1 MSEQRIAERSEGRW
15 IVGKRRW
22 IRRYWVHEDARRA
35 PDVLMGAGVKIMAS
49 VDKGRWRRKGSLAG
63 QQGAGRSEGRRV
75 VGKRRWKRRR
85 KESARYFEGR

>member
-22 IRRYWVHEDARRA
+22 IRRYWVHQDARKA

-49 VDKGRWRRKGSLAG
+49 GD
-63 QQGAGRSEGRRV
+63 
-75 VGKRRWKRRR
+75 
-85 KESARYFEGR
+85 